1 VERTCFIFWSK
12 TEGESE
18 SEQRSEK
25 PSDASIRNLGRG
37 SIVGGSDE
45 RNGQKRCF
53 AKLAADF
60 LLEFPV
66 VCCDGVV
73 RTVDA
78 GDSSSRRWRI
88 SGSAVIYGGVLFL
101 TKNSSHGDVL

>member
-1 VERTCFIFWSK
+1 MERICFNFWSV
-12 TEGESE
+12 TEGDSE

-25 PSDASIRNLGRG
+25 PSDARTRNLGRG

-45 RNGQKRCF
+45 RNGQNIF
-53 AKLAADF
+53 AKLATD
-60 LLEFPV
+60 LLFEFPV
-66 VCCDGVV
+66 LRCDGVG

-88 SGSAVIYGGVLFL
+88 SGSAVIYGGVRFL
-101 TKNSSHGDVL
+101 TRNSSHGDVL